1 MTTSSGLR
9 VRALTTVSVLAL
21 AAASVAGPAFGQA
34 QTQTA
39 QAGSVEEIVVTGT
52 RIVRDGYEA
61 PTPLT
66 VVTAE
71 ALQAN
76 TATANIAD
84 TLNTMPAFANSTSP
98 QSSVNGISAATQGL
112 NILNL
117 RSMGGNRTL
126 VLLDGQRSVPALFSG
141 EVDVNNFP
149 QQLISRVD
157 TVTGG
162 GSAVYGS
169 DAVAGVV
176 NFVLDKKFVGVKGE
190 ISGGETTYGDDQNYK
205 FSLAGGMAFGGDR
218 GHILMSAE
226 MARTEGITPGD
237 GGPDRK
243 WNYSG
248 WGIMI
253 NPAYGTGAGQ
263 STSVPQQLV
272 RQQISLSNATHG
284 GIIVSGPLKGTAFGE
299 GGVPFQFNYG
309 SITNAPWMQG
319 GDWQSTEIRHDRSG
333 TLDPRNLRHNAFFR
347 ASYDVTDDVNVYA
360 QLSWG
365 DNITFTSSWPPFQAG
380 NGATILSG
388 NPFIPASV
396 QAQMTALKITSFTI
410 GSMNYD
416 MPNVKNEAR
425 RITTRYVV
433 GSEGKFNAM
442 DTGWSWNAYY
452 QYGKTK
458 ATTDVIDVLNLNNWR
473 LATDAVLA
481 PNGNIVCRSTLT
493 NPTNGCV
500 PWNNLGTGVNVNNTA
515 AYKYNFGLSRVIQ
528 SIQQNVFAGSVTGEP
543 FSTWAGPV
551 SLALSMEYRHEKA
564 LGRPDPPLGTT
575 TWFAGNFSPFG
586 ATNYVTEGAVETVIP
601 LAKDAVWA
609 ESFDLN
615 AAMRVTDYKLSG
627 VVTTWKVGAV
637 WNLIPDIRIR
647 GTRSRD
653 IRAPNFNEL
662 YAAASSGFRS
672 AFDPFTNT
680 IPQFFGQNNGNPNL
694 VPEKGD
700 TYEFGVV
707 LNPQFFPGFTASVDY
722 WNINLSG
729 AIGGANDNQTLAFC
743 FAGRQE
749 FCANIRRDPPLPGQS
764 IGVINLLIQSPYN
777 LASNKKSGLDFEVS
791 YNLPMDSVSPSFAGD
806 LGFRGQMTRYLT
818 SSQDDGLGGGY
829 INTLGQE
836 GQLLTGPPRWRL
848 TGTLSYALD
857 GLRTSLTMRSQGA
870 GVIDNRYIQCSSGC
884 PAVVGNAVTIENN
897 RIGGSFYMD
906 ASVSYR
912 MDVSG
917 VQVEPFL
924 TVRNLLNADPT
935 IVPQGPTD
943 FTYTSSLSKGS
954 SGFDILGR
962 VFRAGL
968 RFKM

>member
-1 MTTSSGLR
+1 MITSSRLKL
-9 VRALTTVSVLAL
+9 RALCTVSALTLAS
-21 AAASVAGPAFGQA
+21 AAAPGPAFAQA
-34 QTQTA
+34 PGAQA
-39 QAGSVEEIVVTGT
+39 QAGGVEEIVVTGT
-52 RIVRDGYEA
+52 RIIRDGYEA

-205 FSLAGGMAFGGDR
+205 ISLAGGLAFSGDR

-253 NPAYGTGAGQ
+253 NPAYGTGPGQ

-347 ASYDVTDDVNVYA
+347 ASYDLTDTVNVYA

-396 QAQMTALKITSFTI
+396 QAQMTALKVTSF
-410 GSMNYD
+410 
-416 MPNVKNEAR
+416 
-425 RITTRYVV
+425 
-433 GSEGKFNAM
+433 
-442 DTGWSWNAYY
+442 
-452 QYGKTK
+452 
-458 ATTDVIDVLNLNNWR
+458 
-473 LATDAVLA
+473 
-481 PNGNIVCRSTLT
+481 
-493 NPTNGCV
+493 
-500 PWNNLGTGVNVNNTA
+500 
-515 AYKYNFGLSRVIQ
+515 
-528 SIQQNVFAGSVTGEP
+528 SI
-543 FSTWAGPV
+543 
-551 SLALSMEYRHEKA
+551 
-564 LGRPDPPLGTT
+564 
-575 TWFAGNFSPFG
+575 
-586 ATNYVTEGAVETVIP
+586 
-601 LAKDAVWA
+601 
-609 ESFDLN
+609 
-615 AAMRVTDYKLSG
+615 
-627 VVTTWKVGAV
+627 
-637 WNLIPDIRIR
+637 
-647 GTRSRD
+647 
-653 IRAPNFNEL
+653 
-662 YAAASSGFRS
+662 
-672 AFDPFTNT
+672 
-680 IPQFFGQNNGNPNL
+680 
-694 VPEKGD
+694 
-700 TYEFGVV
+700 
-707 LNPQFFPGFTASVDY
+707 
-722 WNINLSG
+722 
-729 AIGGANDNQTLAFC
+729 
-743 FAGRQE
+743 
-749 FCANIRRDPPLPGQS
+749 
-764 IGVINLLIQSPYN
+764 
-777 LASNKKSGLDFEVS
+777 
-791 YNLPMDSVSPSFAGD
+791 
-806 LGFRGQMTRYLT
+806 
-818 SSQDDGLGGGY
+818 
-829 INTLGQE
+829 
-836 GQLLTGPPRWRL
+836 
-848 TGTLSYALD
+848 
-857 GLRTSLTMRSQGA
+857 
-870 GVIDNRYIQCSSGC
+870 
-884 PAVVGNAVTIENN
+884 
-897 RIGGSFYMD
+897 
-906 ASVSYR
+906 
-912 MDVSG
+912 
-917 VQVEPFL
+917 
-924 TVRNLLNADPT
+924 
-935 IVPQGPTD
+935 
-943 FTYTSSLSKGS
+943 
-954 SGFDILGR
+954 
-962 VFRAGL
+962 
-968 RFKM
+968 